1 MAPYHLHINNGG
13 YVMTDIIQSEG
24 ENAKRI
30 DVNIVPL
37 CGCTINVPAD
47 CSQVCS

>member
-1 MAPYHLHINNGG
+1 MN
-13 YVMTDIIQSEG
+13 DIIQSEG

-37 CGCTINVPAD
+37 CGCTIND
-47 CSQVCS
+47 RYSIYE